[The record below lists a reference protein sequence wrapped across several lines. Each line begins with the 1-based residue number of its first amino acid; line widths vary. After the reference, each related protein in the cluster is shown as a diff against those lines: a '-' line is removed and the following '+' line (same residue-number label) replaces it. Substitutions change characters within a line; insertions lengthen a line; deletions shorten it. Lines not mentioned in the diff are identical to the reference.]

1 MGSWVRTDPEVGSL
15 STSFFSHRRL
25 AHPFR
30 GDAPAPPA
38 LERQQ
43 IVVMRALAQAAGEAV
58 SYAHLRDAGVEFPAS
73 VVSELELAGVQVE
86 RCYEH
91 ADGAR
96 MVVGVRL
103 APAHAL
109 AFTADAPAPALAER
123 VPTVEPVPAPAALEP
138 PPAWRRA
145 LSDRAYLRWLVSW
158 AAVAALAAVVLLAI
172 IGLAGGNGPGARA
185 GAAHARRVA
194 SRAPARTSR
203 LTAAVSGSAHAP
215 ASTPAPTA
223 QSRPTA
229 QSMPT
234 PTPKSTP
241 TPTAKSTPT
250 RQASATNPAAHTPV
264 SPALA
269 AQLEAQGH
277 ELVQSGEYDA
287 AIAVLKKALAATGE
301 SLAGCVQPS
310 SETCLTYAYA
320 LYDLGRALRLNGPA
334 AQAVGVL
341 EHRLQIENQ
350 RPVVAEEL
358 ASARRQLG

>member
-1 MGSWVRTDPEVGSL
+1 L
-15 STSFFSHRRL
+15 STSFFSHRRI
-25 AHPFR
+25 AERFR
-30 GDAPAPPA
+30 ADAPSRPA

-43 IVVMRALAQAAGEAV
+43 VIVLRALAQAAGEAV
-58 SYAHLRDAGVEFPAS
+58 GYAQLRDAGVEFPAS

-96 MVVGVRL
+96 MAVGVRL
-103 APAHAL
+103 APAHAPG
-109 AFTADAPAPALAER
+109 FTTEAPTPQLAER
-123 VPTVEPVPAPAALEP
+123 APTVDPVPTPAALEP
-138 PPAWRRA
+138 PRAWRRM
-145 LSDRAYLRWLVSW
+145 LSDGAYLRWVASW
-158 AAVAALAAVVLLAI
+158 AAVATLVAVALLAI
-172 IGLAGGNGPGARA
+172 IGLTGGGGPGAK
-185 GAAHARRVA
+185 GSAARTRRVA
-194 SRAPARTSR
+194 SRAPARGQR
-203 LTAAVSGSAHAP
+203 QTAAVTRTHAGAR
-215 ASTPAPTA
+215 ASTST
-223 QSRPTA
+223 
-229 QSMPT
+229 
-234 PTPKSTP
+234 STP
-241 TPTAKSTPT
+241 TSTSTGPVT
-250 RQASATNPAAHTPV
+250 QVTAHTPV

-277 ELVQSGEYDA
+277 ELVQTGQYDA

-320 LYDLGRALRLNGPA
+320 LYDLGRALRLNGSA